1 MSAQDQAAGLRKW
14 ADLQRQ
20 QRGDEAP
27 PEAVASPGPMAYQEP
42 IVPSAAA
49 MTPPVTPPA
58 PKTPLMVVGLPA
70 GGPAQVRKVS
80 ARLGQWAALGRA
92 WAKDP
97 ADWDIHIVMPDAP
110 ELATLSQTHRRWAL
124 WVNSDAEAFGR
135 MYHVVKQLSQHNG
148 PQRLLALHEPHLP
161 RQGLLENLRQAA
173 DHYFGIE
180 LLLLAR

>member
-27 PEAVASPGPMAYQEP
+27 PEATESPGPMTYRSP
-42 IVPSAAA
+42 VVPSAAA
-49 MTPPVTPPA
+49 MEPPVTPPKR
-58 PKTPLMVVGLPA
+58 KTPLMVIGLS
-70 GGPAQVRKVS
+70 GDGPVEERKVS

-92 WAKDP
+92 WAGDP
-97 ADWDIHIVMPDAP
+97 ADWDVRIVMPDAP
-110 ELATLSQTHRRWAL
+110 ELATLSQQHRRWAL
-124 WVNSDAEAFGR
+124 WVDSDADAFAR
-135 MYHVVKQLSQHNG
+135 MYHLLKQLRQHNG

-161 RQGLLENLRQAA
+161 RQGLLANLQQAA
-173 DHYFGIE
+173 GHYLGIE